1 VREAEAET
9 EPTGR
14 RSVAADPRAPCLVGW
29 AQETWREGAPEP
41 LDQWESVARDAAG
54 GNLLD
59 SVDDLQIVYTQSWQY
74 DDAPGRH
81 AERLSIEPGRQL
93 YSGIGGSTPQVL
105 VNQAAERIL
114 RGESDVALI
123 AGAEALATRRQLKK
137 AGEKA
142 HWSFPDPER
151 PAFPFPDP
159 FHPAEM
165 AHQVWEAWLT
175 FALLDIARRGRVGA
189 APEDYRRA
197 EGELLAPMSAVA
209 AGNPYAWFPLARS
222 AEELITP
229 APDNRMVG
237 YPYTKWM
244 ISVMDVDMAA
254 ALVLISHE
262 RAEALGVPSD
272 RRVYLRAWGYAEDTP
287 YLAEREDLS
296 RSAAMAAAWQQCG
309 AAIDDV
315 AHVDLY
321 SCFAGSVNFALDTL
335 GLPQTDSRA
344 PFTVTGGLPFSGGAG
359 SDYMTHSI
367 AAMADTLVADPGSV
381 GLVSGVGMHMQK
393 HVFATYSTT
402 PESVAQRDPLPRLA
416 AAKTIADTYTGPA
429 TVVAYSVVHGR
440 DGAPEWGV
448 AICDLPDG
456 ARCYARFEEGFE
468 DAEAEEWVGRAV
480 DIKADGEVNRF
491 TPA

>member
-1 VREAEAET
+1 V
-9 EPTGR
+9 P
-14 RSVAADPRAPCLVGW
+14 AAVDPRTPCLVGW
-29 AQETWREGAPEP
+29 AQETWRDGAPEP
-41 LDQWESVARDAAG
+41 LDQWEQVSRAAAPG
-54 GNLLD
+54 ALL
-59 SVDDLQIVYTQSWQY
+59 SAVDDLQIVYTQSWNY
-74 DDAPGRH
+74 DDAALRLS
-81 AERLSIEPGRQL
+81 ERLGITPTRSL

-105 VNQAAERIL
+105 VNAAAERIL

-137 AGEKA
+137 AGEKPQ
-142 HWSFPDPER
+142 WSHPDPNR

-175 FALLDIARRGRVGA
+175 FALLDIARRGRTGA
-189 APEDYRRA
+189 APDEYRRA
-197 EGELLAPMSAVA
+197 EGELLSPMSAVA
-209 AGNPYAWFPLARS
+209 ARNPYAWFPRERS

-229 APDNRMVG
+229 TPANRMVG
-237 YPYTKWM
+237 YPDTKFM

-254 ALVLISHE
+254 ALLVMSDG
-262 RAEALGVPSD
+262 RADALGVPAD
-272 RRVYLRAWGYAEDTP
+272 RRVYLRGWGYAEDTP
-287 YLAEREDLS
+287 YLAERADLS

-315 AHVDLY
+315 AHIDLY

-335 GLPQTDSRA
+335 GLKQDDARA

-367 AAMADTLVADPGSV
+367 AAMADVLIADPGSV

-393 HVFATYSTT
+393 HVLATYSTVPAEVT
-402 PESVAQRDPLPRLA
+402 RREPIPRLA
-416 AAKTIADTYTGPA
+416 PAKEITATHSGDA
-429 TVVAYSVVHGR
+429 TVAAYSVVHGR
-440 DGAPEWGV
+440 DGRAEWGV

-456 ARCYARFEEGFE
+456 TRCYARFEDGFE
-468 DAEAEEWVGRAV
+468 DAESSEWIGRTV
-480 DIKADGEVNRF
+480 SLKADGEVNRL
-491 TPA
+491 TA